1 MSLQLSK
8 LIIIIGNSSHDMS
21 LFCFQKKYFIK
32 LSTSDLTGRR
42 LKHSF
47 PASIALS
54 CSLRLKCA
62 SASRWY
68 ACVKI
73 D

>member
-1 MSLQLSK
+1 MIYNHFSVNKNSGPNTLS
-8 LIIIIGNSSHDMS
+8 
-21 LFCFQKKYFIK
+21 
-32 LSTSDLTGRR
+32 STSDFIGRR

-54 CSLRLKCA
+54 CSSSLKCA
-62 SASRWY
+62 SASAWY

-73 D
+73 DGSVLESER